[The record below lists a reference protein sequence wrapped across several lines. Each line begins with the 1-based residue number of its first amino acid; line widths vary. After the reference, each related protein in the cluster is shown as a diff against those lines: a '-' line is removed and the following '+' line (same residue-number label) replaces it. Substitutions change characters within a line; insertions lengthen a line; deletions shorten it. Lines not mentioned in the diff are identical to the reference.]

1 MDILEEDNHDFTRQG
16 GFGSIEISGIDM
28 KRKALLLVVLILVLV
43 LLPAKD
49 EDIWGISYK
58 KVNSIAYLID
68 EYYFLD
74 VDYDQMTYSSIRGL
88 LRTLDPHSYFLDP
101 DHFARLTEEHVGKY
115 HGLGILIQKQED
127 RLVVISPIEG
137 GPAYRLGILPGD
149 VISHIN
155 GESTK
160 LITSQG
166 AVQKLRGPKGTKVNI
181 TIAREGLE
189 KPLEMTVTREEIPLH
204 SVPYAFMLQDDI
216 GYIFIRNFSGTTTR
230 EFKEKMD
237 SLVKQGMKKLIL
249 DFRLN
254 GGGTLMQ
261 SIEISEQFLPRGSV
275 IVSMRGRNKEFNRE
289 FQAEQDNQYEDIPLV
304 LLISKSSASAPEI
317 VSGAIKDNDR
327 GLIVG
332 ENSFGKGLVQ
342 TVFPLSENSA
352 VALTTARYFTPS
364 GRSIQRDYAHIED
377 YMRSI
382 QAPEV
387 EREVRYTAKGRKVL
401 GQGGIAPDYEIAA
414 STNDIIFYFMYKG
427 AFFTYARK
435 FVNNETPLSKQF
447 IFPQKRQTGTR
458 NAGGKQIFG
467 RDFKPDS
474 RVIED
479 FKSFL
484 RENKIEYEPAEFET
498 ALAQIKQELERD
510 IFSALWGVEEGWWAY
525 QRSDPVV
532 RKALEV
538 FPEAS
543 SLIKED
549 DSE

>member
-1 MDILEEDNHDFTRQG
+1 MDILEEDNHDFTRPG
-16 GFGSIEISGIDM
+16 GFDSIEISGIDM

-160 LITSQG
+160 LITGQG

-189 KPLEMTVTREEIPLH
+189 KSLEMTVTREEIPLH

-237 SLVKQGMKKLIL
+237 SLVKQGMKRLVL

-254 GGGTLMQ
+254 GGGTLRQ
-261 SIEISEQFLPRGSV
+261 SIEISEQFLPRGAV
-275 IVSMRGRNKEFNRE
+275 IVSMRGRNKEFNQE
-289 FQAEQDNQYEDIPLV
+289 FRAVSDNQYEDIPLV

-364 GRSIQRDYAHIED
+364 GRSIQRDYTRIED

-401 GQGGIAPDYEIAA
+401 GQGGIAPDYEIKT

-435 FVNNETPLSKQF
+435 FVNNEMPLSKQF
-447 IFPQKRQTGTR
+447 IFLQKRQTGTK

-467 RDFKPDS
+467 RDFKADS
-474 RVIED
+474 RIIED
-479 FKSFL
+479 FKAYL
-484 RENKIEYEPAEFET
+484 RESKIEYEPAEFET

>member
-1 MDILEEDNHDFTRQG
+1 
-16 GFGSIEISGIDM
+16 M

-49 EDIWGISYK
+49 EDIWGSSYK
-58 KVNSIAYLID
+58 KINSIAYLID
-68 EYYFLD
+68 EYYFQD

-160 LITSQG
+160 LITGQG
-166 AVQKLRGPKGTKVNI
+166 AVQKLRGPKGTQVNI
-181 TIAREGLE
+181 TIVREGSE

-230 EFKEKMD
+230 EFKEKMN
-237 SLVKQGMKKLIL
+237 SLAAQGMKKLIL

-254 GGGTLMQ
+254 GGGTLRQ
-261 SIEISEQFLPRGSV
+261 SIEISEQFLPKNAA
-275 IVSMRGRNKEFNRE
+275 IVSMRGRNKEFNQE
-289 FQAEQDNQYEDIPLV
+289 FIAESDNEYEDIPLV
-304 LLISKSSASAPEI
+304 LLISRSSASAPEI

-364 GRSIQRDYAHIED
+364 GRSIQRDYTHIED
-377 YMRSI
+377 YMRSV
-382 QAPEV
+382 QAPDE

-401 GQGGIAPDYEIAA
+401 GQGGITPDYEIKTSAD
-414 STNDIIFYFMYKG
+414 DIIFYFIYKG

-435 FVNNETPLSKQF
+435 FVNSETPLSKQF
-447 IFPQKRQTGTR
+447 IFPEKKESGIKTTGE
-458 NAGGKQIFG
+458 KQIFG
-467 RDFKPDS
+467 QNFKADS
-474 RVIED
+474 RVIQD
-479 FKSFL
+479 FKRYL
-484 RENKIEYEPAEFET
+484 RESKIDYQTAEFET
-498 ALAQIKQELERD
+498 ALAQIKKELERD
-510 IFSALWGVEEGWWAY
+510 IFSAVWGVEEGWWAY

-532 RKALEV
+532 HKAIEV
-538 FPEAS
+538 FPKAS
-543 SLIKED
+543 SLIKKD